1 MKPQQN
7 IAGLA
12 GSVHRTAQG
21 AIDLIA
27 GWMIDLR
34 LGFLVAGWVWIGI
47 MVPNPALSQSLDTRS
62 VTLREQARIEVIQKA
77 IPASI
82 AIFSTDGKGGGSG
95 VIVSPDGFALTNYHV
110 VKPCGKWMHC
120 GMPDGQ
126 LYPAVLVG
134 VDPTGDVALIKLVG
148 RDDFP
153 VATLGNSDLVQ
164 VGEHCFAIGNP
175 FLLATNFEPSV
186 SWGIVSGIHR
196 YQYPA
201 GTLLEYTD
209 CIQTDAAINPGNSG
223 GPLFNGRGELIGING
238 RGSFEKRG
246 RVNVGVGYAISINQI
261 RLFWKQL
268 ASGRIVDH
276 ASMGA
281 IVATDQEGRVVVDD
295 ILVTSDAFRRGLR
308 YNDEI
313 IAFGGRTIKTVNE
326 FKNVLG
332 IYPKGF
338 RVPLEYHPEGVRYQ
352 TVVRLQGLHSEGELI
367 ALTQK
372 NMDSG
377 GPPPKS
383 PALKAPVPMPDEIKE
398 VLDER
403 PGYANYF
410 FNRASQEQVWN
421 AFLQSSDTSQ
431 LSKKWRM
438 SLSVKGRERVR
449 FVVAPQTAG
458 IQWGES
464 TALLDFE
471 KDLASQQA
479 PDGSGGLLLAIS
491 MWHRLLTEGLDAMGE
506 VFYLGGLPLGNSGTI
521 ADVIVSRD
529 GTLECR
535 FYFDPE
541 THRLSEMEVW
551 TEPDSD
557 PCELRFLDYREGQGV
572 SMPGRL
578 IARYGD
584 AFEWDMSVDQY
595 GMDEGAE

>member
-1 MKPQQN
+1 MNPQHKIARVPQCFN
-7 IAGLA
+7 SGRLGSIQALAGLV
-12 GSVHRTAQG
+12 VHMRSLVLVASLGLASIINPPDTWSQTVQNNP
-21 AIDLIA
+21 IDL
-27 GWMIDLR
+27 
-34 LGFLVAGWVWIGI
+34 
-47 MVPNPALSQSLDTRS
+47 Q
-62 VTLREQARIEVIQKA
+62 EQARVAVIEQA

-134 VDPTGDVALIKLVG
+134 IDPTGDVALIKLVG
-148 RDDFP
+148 REDFP
-153 VATLGNSDLVQ
+153 VAKLGDSDLVK

-223 GPLFNGRGELIGING
+223 GPLFNSRGELIGING

-246 RVNVGVGYAISINQI
+246 RVNVGVGYAISMNQI

-276 ASMGA
+276 ASLGA

-295 ILVTSDAFRRGLR
+295 ILPTSDAFRRGLR

-313 IAFGGRTIKTVNE
+313 VSFGGRSIETVNE

-338 RVPLEYHPEGVRYQ
+338 RVPLEYRREGELFQ
-352 TVVRLQGLHSEGELI
+352 TVVRLQGLHSENELI
-367 ALTQK
+367 ELTQTK
-372 NMDSG
+372 MTPG
-377 GPPPKS
+377 QPQPQPPAVKS
-383 PALKAPVPMPDEIKE
+383 PVPMPDAIKE
-398 VLDER
+398 LLDER

-410 FNRASQEQVWN
+410 FNRRSQEQVWN
-421 AFLQSSDTSQ
+421 AFTQSGDTSR
-431 LSKKWRM
+431 LPKKWRM
-438 SLSVKGRERVR
+438 RVTVKGVEPIQIA
-449 FVVAPQTAG
+449 VAPQTAG

-471 KDLASQQA
+471 KDLASQQV
-479 PDGSGGLLLAIS
+479 PDGSGGLLLAIA
-491 MWHRLLTEGLDAMGE
+491 MWHRLLTEGLDSMGE
-506 VFYLGGLPLGNSGTI
+506 VFYLGGLPVGDAGTI

-529 GTLECR
+529 KTLECR
-535 FYFDPE
+535 FYFDPD
-541 THRLSEMEVW
+541 THQLLELEVW
-551 TEPDSD
+551 TDPDSD
-557 PCELRFLDYREGQGV
+557 PCELRFLDYREDQEIP
-572 SMPGRL
+572 MPGRL
-578 IARYGD
+578 LARYGD
-584 AFEWDMSVDQY
+584 TFKWDMLIDQFE
-595 GMDEGAE
+595 MDEDAR